1 MSVFNSDR
9 EVIAYGAT
17 YLTVMGMGNMI
28 VGAIMCLSAVFQGIG
43 KTYPTFL
50 AAVLNNGLYA
60 VIVFT
65 LPGIFGWG
73 IEAVWWIKLITAVL
87 EMGFCGVWLKWD
99 LKCIKGCGPSKNK
112 EIDVMPWLD

>member
-1 MSVFNSDR
+1 M
-9 EVIAYGAT
+9 
-17 YLTVMGMGNMI
+17 
-28 VGAIMCLSAVFQGIG
+28 GAIMCFSAVFQGIG

-60 VIVFT
+60 LMVFT

-73 IEAVWWIKLITAVL
+73 IEAIWWIKLITTVL

-99 LKCIKGCGPSKNK
+99 LKRIRGMRPFQKQEN
-112 EIDVMPWLD
+112 